1 MTKKFNSVLIIGM
14 GLIGSSISRALV
26 ENHVANSVYGLDSD
40 DKIIKKCHDLNLLVQ
55 GETNLKN
62 FDLQFDLIIICTPLS
77 AYKNIFSSLSDFISQ
92 PTLITD
98 VGSTKMSTISD
109 FKNAVTNTNITF
121 VPSHPIAGLEK
132 SGPEYGFSKL
142 FDNRY
147 CILTPYE
154 TNDAA
159 TSSISEMWK

>member
-1 MTKKFNSVLIIGM
+1 MTKKYNSVLIIGM

-26 ENHVANSVYGLDSD
+26 ENHVANRVYGLDSD
-40 DKIIKKCHDLNLLVQ
+40 NKIIEKCYDLNLLVQ

-77 AYKNIFSSLSDFISQ
+77 AYKKIFSSLSDFISQ

-109 FKNAVTNTNITF
+109 FKKAVTNNNITF
-121 VPSHPIAGLEK
+121 VPVSYTH
-132 SGPEYGFSKL
+132 
-142 FDNRY
+142 
-147 CILTPYE
+147 LTLP
-154 TNDAA
+154 TTA
-159 TSSISEMWK
+159 